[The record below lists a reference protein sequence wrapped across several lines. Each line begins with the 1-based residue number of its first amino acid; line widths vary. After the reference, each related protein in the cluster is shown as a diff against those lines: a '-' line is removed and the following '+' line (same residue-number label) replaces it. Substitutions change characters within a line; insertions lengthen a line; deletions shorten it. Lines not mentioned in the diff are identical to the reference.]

1 MPTPLHA
8 AAAAAPSAFTLH
20 SPPPMRTLFLPSL
33 PPAPGLAKVR
43 RRVPFLL
50 CRRRTAAPPRVV
62 RRASQPSTD
71 RHGTAAPSRSTTP
84 SPPRPYSGRS
94 QALLRAPGSGDL
106 QSCGSTGRRAAALHA
121 RISDLSPPR
130 SPAYSA
136 AHPDPATSSHAG
148 QRAASQPLA
157 ADLRPLSATV
167 GRSRKCRP
175 PVGRNRRRREETAPC
190 PISAAPLPCRCCH
203 IAVVPP
209 CAPPA
214 TICLLPA
221 YASPHPDVGS
231 TCGSEPPK
239 PKAPKP
245 QPCS

>member
-1 MPTPLHA
+1 MPSPSLQHAAYPLAPPQCPHPLH

-62 RRASQPSTD
+62 RRASSPSTD
-71 RHGTAAPSRSTTP
+71 RHGTAAP
-84 SPPRPYSGRS
+84 PRVDN
-94 QALLRAPGSGDL
+94 AI
-106 QSCGSTGRRAAALHA
+106 TAAAL
-121 RISDLSPPR
+121 LG
-130 SPAYSA
+130 A

-148 QRAASQPLA
+148 QRASSQPLA

-167 GRSRKCRP
+167 GRSRKRRP
-175 PVGRNRRRREETAPC
+175 PVRRNRWRREETAPC

-221 YASPHPDVGS
+221 YASPRPDVGS
-231 TCGSEPPK
+231 TCASEPPK